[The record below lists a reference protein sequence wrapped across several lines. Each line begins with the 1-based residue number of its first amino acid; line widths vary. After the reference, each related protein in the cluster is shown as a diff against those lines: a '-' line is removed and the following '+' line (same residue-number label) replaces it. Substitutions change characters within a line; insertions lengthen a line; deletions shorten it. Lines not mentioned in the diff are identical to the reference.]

1 MSEMDMIHLTSHI
14 PVRALLKEFE
24 KNGCKIPENAE
35 QQLNQVLNILYA
47 RWSPQEEDLSDQSL
61 GSSSGTMSKEL
72 RSVLGI
78 KNQYSVHEDLRFLDG
93 KKAMLFSKDSWW
105 DPKREETGEAT
116 KEMIEVASYMTKG
129 LGYPIDGE
137 EIRALIYHKV
147 AKRKGREITFIL
159 KDGEASATVLG
170 SQEKLQASVPMA
182 ILSDY
187 IQFFRRANNWKVL
200 FLRREEKNVV
210 LLHIG
215 VAGILFYP

>member
-1 MSEMDMIHLTSHI
+1 MSEMEMIHLTSH
-14 PVRALLKEFE
+14 VNVKALAKEFE
-24 KNGCKIPENAE
+24 KQGCKIPENFE
-35 QQLNQVLNILYA
+35 QQLNQVLNVLYA
-47 RWSPQEEDLSDQSL
+47 RWSPQEEDLSDKAL
-61 GSSSGTMSKEL
+61 GAACETMSKEL

-78 KNQYSVHEDLRFLDG
+78 KNPYSIHEDLRFVDG
-93 KKAMLFSKDSWW
+93 KKAMLFCKDSWW
-105 DPKREETGEAT
+105 NPKREKTGAAT
-116 KEMIEVASYMTKG
+116 KEMIEVSSCMTG
-129 LGYPIDGE
+129 GFGYPIDGE
-137 EIRALIYHKV
+137 EIRSMIYHKV

-159 KDGEASATVLG
+159 KEGEASATTLS

-187 IQFFRRANNWKVL
+187 IQFFRKANNWKVL